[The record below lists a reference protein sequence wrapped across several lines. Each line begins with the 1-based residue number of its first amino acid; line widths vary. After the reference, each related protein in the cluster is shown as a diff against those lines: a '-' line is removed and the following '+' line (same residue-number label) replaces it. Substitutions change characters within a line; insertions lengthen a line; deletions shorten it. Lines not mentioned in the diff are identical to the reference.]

1 VIGVKIRWETHL
13 LGMPVVDADG
23 RRLGRV
29 AAAYCTPAPYLVVW
43 LVVRLPGVRR
53 RWRAVPAE
61 GAHRITGAATGLWV
75 PYRREQVLASPVV
88 DLDSLDS
95 ARRRA
100 EVGAFYSRAQSP
112 SVASGMMRGWA
123 PR

>member
-1 VIGVKIRWETHL
+1 MKIQWESHL

-29 AAAYCTPAPYLVVW
+29 AAGYCTPDPYLVVW
-43 LVVRLPGVRR
+43 FVLRLPGVRR
-53 RWRAVPAE
+53 RWRPVPAE
-61 GAHRITGAATGLWV
+61 GARGNTGAVTGLWV

-88 DLDSLDS
+88 DLDSLGT
-95 ARRRA
+95 ARCRS
-100 EVGAFYSRAQSP
+100 EVEAFYAAQ
-112 SVASGMMRGWA
+112 RTLA